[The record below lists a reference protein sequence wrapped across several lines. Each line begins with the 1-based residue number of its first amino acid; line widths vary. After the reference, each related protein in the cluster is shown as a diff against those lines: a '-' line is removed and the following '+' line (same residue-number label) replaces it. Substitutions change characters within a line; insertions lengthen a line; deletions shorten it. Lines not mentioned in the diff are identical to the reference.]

1 MPMTEARARPAR
13 RVVLLDDSPTVL
25 AALRMRFQKLGFEV
39 SIASDASQLNPDEV
53 RAAALVVVDVQMEE
67 LFGDDVV
74 SFLREGWN
82 VTAPI
87 YLYSSLPIEELE
99 RRGRAA
105 GATGVVCKADGI
117 DALVARVTDVLRE
130 P

>member
-1 MPMTEARARPAR
+1 MSMTEASARNAR
-13 RVVLLDDSPTVL
+13 RIVLLDDSPTVL

-39 SIASDASQLNPDEV
+39 SIASDASQLNPDET
-53 RAAALVVVDVQMEE
+53 RTASLIVVDVQMEE

-87 YLYSSLPIEELE
+87 FLYSSLPIEELE
-99 RRGRAA
+99 ARGQRA
-105 GATGVVCKADGI
+105 GATGVVCKADGV
-117 DALVARVTDVLRE
+117 DTLLARVADILRE